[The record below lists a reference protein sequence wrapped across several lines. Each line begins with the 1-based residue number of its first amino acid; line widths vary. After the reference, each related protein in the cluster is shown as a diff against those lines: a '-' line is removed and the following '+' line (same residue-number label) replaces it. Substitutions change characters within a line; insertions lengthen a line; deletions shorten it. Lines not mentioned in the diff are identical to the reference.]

1 MGNKPWPEI
10 WPPERVWTCPKGA
23 EEPWKVFA
31 PRRVGGLRGEEG
43 WKAVPGFYMEDG
55 LGGIKLELGVQGDSW
70 GGRGAFASGEEGRGG
85 GVGARTDAQ
94 ELQRTYS
101 EATDGEGGRNSRQGP
116 LAGRLRGRGWGL
128 P

>member
-1 MGNKPWPEI
+1 MVGNKPWPEI

-55 LGGIKLELGVQGDSW
+55 LGGIKLELGVRGASW

-85 GVGARTDAQ
+85 GEEEEEEVREEEEEEGRG
-94 ELQRTYS
+94 R
-101 EATDGEGGRNSRQGP
+101 EGGR
-116 LAGRLRGRGWGL
+116 RG
-128 P
+128 